1 MELGKVRGK
10 VVTTVR
16 DPQLPACSLLLVELV
31 DMSNGVSGATYI
43 AADPLGA
50 GEGEIVLLTRG
61 SSARLG
67 FTATAPVDL
76 CVVGIVD
83 EVSESGRVS
92 YSKNA

>member
-10 VVTTVR
+10 VVSTVR

-31 DMSNGVSGATYI
+31 GTDKGKPGGTHV

-67 FTATAPVDL
+67 LSATAPVDL

-83 EVSESGRVS
+83 EVSEGGTVS